1 MEDLERE
8 SSDRRHRYSLV
19 MPEKDFE
26 AVQEAAAD
34 MGVTAVN
41 FIRRSIVL
49 GLLVE
54 KSLGSGGKLIRREA
68 NGREV
73 ELIII

>member
-1 MEDLERE
+1 MGGLERE
-8 SSDRRHRYSLV
+8 SSDGKRRYSLV

-26 AVQEAAAD
+26 AVREAAAD
-34 MGVTAVN
+34 KGVTVAN

-54 KSLGSGGKLIRREA
+54 ESLESGGKLIRREE